1 MDKTYL
7 YKPTTKHHTDQTVYI
22 FLGHIYVPHF
32 RAPDP
37 QVHNVQSLGTHLRNL
52 LQYILHIRVII
63 HKFPSVLYLQMDYSN
78 TIMGAM
84 ASQITRLTIVYSA
97 VYSDVDQRK
106 HQSSASLPFVRG
118 IHRWPVNSPHKWP
131 VTRKMFPF
139 DDVIRVSV
147 ARYTHVI
154 YIYRYISRVWVYAHA
169 FRISL
174 RHRPYYL
181 NMNTLCTFYCVASM
195 YIRFVLK
202 NYILNQRFVV
212 WPCRHTNTL
221 RYIAALER
229 QILDEEEFQ
238 LFCAMIRFE
247 EFHKVHI
254 CIYTDAF
261 LGIKYN

>member
-7 YKPTTKHHTDQTVYI
+7 YKPTTKPHTDQTVYI

-32 RAPDP
+32 RVPDP
-37 QVHNVQSLGTHLRNL
+37 QVHSVQSLGTHLRNL
-52 LQYILHIRVII
+52 WQYILHMRVII
-63 HKFPSVLYLQMDYSN
+63 HKFPFVLYLKIHYSD

-84 ASQITRLTIVYSA
+84 ASQITSLTSVYSA
-97 VYSDVDQRK
+97 VYSGVDQRK
-106 HQSSASLPFVRG
+106 HQSSATLPFVRG

-139 DDVIRVSV
+139 DDVIMVSV

-154 YIYRYISRVWVYAHA
+154 FTYIYIYKYIYRKYEYTYM
-169 FRISL
+169 
-174 RHRPYYL
+174 P
-181 NMNTLCTFYCVASM
+181 TFYCVASM
-195 YIRFVLK
+195 YIRLVLK
-202 NYILNQRFVV
+202 NSILNQRFVV

-261 LGIKYN
+261 LGIKYNWTSF